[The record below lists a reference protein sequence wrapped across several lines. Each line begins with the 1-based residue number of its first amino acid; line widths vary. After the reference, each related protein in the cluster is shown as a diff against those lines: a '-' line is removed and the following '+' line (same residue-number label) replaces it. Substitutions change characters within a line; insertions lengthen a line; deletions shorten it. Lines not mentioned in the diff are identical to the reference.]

1 MVLWPFRLIADKLV
15 KMIGGRAA
23 RHNAGGDEEEVEAN
37 EGRLFSFRFDRP
49 VSCRSRFVD
58 VPHVRQRFD
67 WDCGLACVLMVLR
80 TIGLEQ
86 FDIHDL
92 EKLCRTTS
100 IWTVDLAYLLHKFSV
115 DFSFLTVTLGANPDY
130 SAESYYREQ
139 LQDDIGRVDGLFEK
153 ALEAGI
159 SIQCRSISA
168 KDISW
173 LILSGQCV
181 AVALVNKI
189 KLSQSWTKDA
199 HVAECYMSNTD
210 YMAGHYVVI
219 CGYDGDNGEFEI
231 RDPASSRKYEK
242 VSMKCLDE
250 ARKSYGTDEDIL
262 LVKYSFYGYHMRIN
276 FACTMLSLRCLFF
289 KAMARSPQSTL
300 CAWSAASNK
309 GSSNGPSLVSSPP
322 STSPMKKQNK
332 DPADLLYEAAGQVI
346 RMRSNDLGRR
356 ESLYDRGILGAPIKP
371 TLAASVASENASFG
385 YHATGAVTP
394 VLTHQQLQATQV
406 SLDRFF
412 HHPRQQQTMKQ
423 PLSVAWGTHS
433 KARGG
438 GRPLDLSP
446 SAWPPLR
453 KPPPQQHQPPLPGS
467 GMRAVF
473 LHNAGSRKE
482 SAGTGV
488 FLPRTVGKKLEPRK
502 KTGCSTV
509 LVPDRVVQALNLNLK
524 EFAAQP
530 RFPGGFVLTHDALVG
545 RSSAGLSHQRRKH
558 NLTASP
564 TPDAA
569 VATAA
574 THDIGLPQ
582 EWTY

>member
-1 MVLWPFRLIADKLV
+1 MAKEFDDGGLWLPSDFLCDEFVLS
-15 KMIGGRAA
+15 GGGGKDGGGDFAA
-23 RHNAGGDEEEVEAN
+23 ACFTGEFSFGFGSNLDSPVESVTETEESDEEEDHIA
-37 EGRLFSFRFDRP
+37 
-49 VSCRSRFVD
+49 
-58 VPHVRQRFD
+58 
-67 WDCGLACVLMVLR
+67 GLTQQMAR
-80 TIGLEQ
+80 Y
-86 FDIHDL
+86 F
-92 EKLCRTTS
+92 
-100 IWTVDLAYLLHKFSV
+100 
-115 DFSFLTVTLGANPDY
+115 
-130 SAESYYREQ
+130 
-139 LQDDIGRVDGLFEK
+139 LQDED
-153 ALEAGI
+153 
-159 SIQCRSISA
+159 
-168 KDISW
+168 
-173 LILSGQCV
+173 
-181 AVALVNKI
+181 
-189 KLSQSWTKDA
+189 KDA
-199 HVAECYMSNTD
+199 SGGAAD
-210 YMAGHYVVI
+210 DA
-219 CGYDGDNGEFEI
+219 
-231 RDPASSRKYEK
+231 
-242 VSMKCLDE
+242 
-250 ARKSYGTDEDIL
+250 
-262 LVKYSFYGYHMRIN
+262 
-276 FACTMLSLRCLFF
+276 

-309 GSSNGPSLVSSPP
+309 GSPNGPSLVSSPP

-332 DPADLLYEAAGQVI
+332 DPADLLCEAAGQVI

-356 ESLYDRGILGAPIKP
+356 ESLYDRGILGAPKKP

-385 YHATGAVTP
+385 YHATGGVTP
-394 VLTHQQLQATQV
+394 VLTHQQLQAAQ
-406 SLDRFF
+406 F
-412 HHPRQQQTMKQ
+412 HHLRQQQTMKQ
-423 PLSVAWGTHS
+423 PLSVAWGTQS

-438 GRPLDLSP
+438 GRHLDLSP

-453 KPPPQQHQPPLPGS
+453 KPPPQQQQPPLPGS

-488 FLPRTVGKKLEPRK
+488 FLPRTVGKKIEPRK